1 MACTV
6 KGSIFGETW
15 LMLPIVI
22 HFEDFD
28 KLSEVQMIDPQI
40 LNSHPDGTFTPA
52 GPHSGPIG
60 KLLAPTSFL
69 MLTH

>member
-15 LMLPIVI
+15 LMLPIII

-40 LNSHPDGTFTPA
+40 LNSHPDGDVYPQAPSFQLQPV
-52 GPHSGPIG
+52 PILVQSGNC
-60 KLLAPTSFL
+60 
-69 MLTH
+69 